1 MRKPRFAWLLALAA
15 VVSVAFVA
23 AGCGGGGNSSS
34 GDTNATT
41 NDGGAAA
48 TGGTLRIAEGSEPP
62 SLDPGLATDTT
73 SAFVV
78 SNINTPIVRL
88 GPAPDLKPQPAL
100 AKSWEIQGKSVTLHL
115 RDDVKWT
122 NGDTVTA
129 DDVVFSW
136 LRTISPQLGADYAYQ
151 FYGIKGAQE
160 YNGCKPSAANNQ
172 CDSLKSK
179 VGITAPD
186 STTVKVEL
194 TSSQPWFIQQISHTS
209 FIPVHKATVEKFGD
223 KWTEPANIVTD
234 GPFKLT
240 AWKHDASLT
249 LTKNADWFDA
259 DRVKLDKVQLSI
271 IPEGATAEQ
280 SFNSNNVDVNATGW
294 PPADTARIKNEPTYQ
309 QFPSLG
315 IYYYGFNVKKITDPN
330 QRKAMALAIDRKAIV
345 ENITQTGQ
353 VPATAFTPDGI
364 PGSDTINGD
373 STLLSADGSADMDQ
387 AQQYMDKVQ
396 NPVKD
401 VTLIFNNAPGHKE
414 IATAVQSNWKKLG
427 LNVTLKQ
434 QDWPQFLQFLGP
446 PPNASVG
453 AFRMGWIADF
463 PDDIN
468 FLSVLQGGGGNN
480 YTNWANAKFDDLL
493 KKATAEPNQEKRYDL
508 YNQAESLISGPDG
521 DMPVA
526 PIYWYT
532 FAYQVAENVHGWNI
546 SPMSDIDLTK
556 VSIG

>member
-34 GDTNATT
+34 GNNNGTT
-41 NDGGAAA
+41 TSGGATA

-73 SAFVV
+73 SAFIV

-100 AKSWEIQGKSVTLHL
+100 AKSWTVKGKNVTLKL
-115 RDDVKWT
+115 RNDVKWT
-122 NGDTVTA
+122 DGHTVTA
-129 DDVVFSW
+129 EDVVYSW
-136 LRTISPQLGADYAYQ
+136 LRTISPELGADYAYQ

-160 YNGCKPSAANNQ
+160 YNSCKPTAANNQ
-172 CDSLKSK
+172 CATQKK
-179 VGITAPD
+179 AVGIMAMDP
-186 STTVKVEL
+186 TTVMVQL
-194 TSSQPWFIQQISHTS
+194 TSSQPWFIQQVSHTS
-209 FIPVHKATVEKFGD
+209 FIPVHKATVEKYGD

-240 AWKHDASLT
+240 VWKHDASLT

-259 DRVKLDKVQLSI
+259 GRVKLDKVAISI

-280 SFNSNNVDVNATGW
+280 SFNSGNVDVNATGW
-294 PPADTARIKNEPTYQ
+294 PPADTARIKGEPTYQ

-353 VPATAFTPDGI
+353 VAAIAFTPDGI
-364 PGSDTINGD
+364 PGSDTINSG
-373 STLLSADGSADMDQ
+373 STLLSSDGSADMTK

-414 IATAVQSNWKKLG
+414 IATAVQANWKKLG

-446 PPNASVG
+446 PPNATVA

-480 YTNWANAKFDDLL
+480 YTNWKNPKFDNLL
-493 KKATAEPNQEKRYDL
+493 KQATAEPDQQKRYQL
-508 YNQAESLISGPDG
+508 YKQAESLISGPNG

-532 FAYQVAENVHGWNI
+532 FAYQVAQNVKGWNI